1 MTPRRSILSVPGHIE
16 KMHLKALPGP
26 ADVVMLDLEDSVPL
40 DAKDAARDQVIRTL
54 LAQPP
59 GKRTIAV
66 RINGIDSAMGYRDL
80 LDVVSNA
87 GDRIGTVVVPKVN
100 HPGDIH
106 FVDRLLTGI
115 ELHNQLGNP
124 IGIEA
129 SIETAEGMDRVS
141 EIARASPRIRT
152 LVFGIADYSASV
164 GARIVS
170 ISGHGENEEAI
181 YPGHRWNFALSR
193 IVMAAKAHGA
203 QAIDAPY
210 GNFRDPA
217 GLNRMAG
224 ISCALGCD
232 GKWAIHPDQVEPIN
246 RVFSPAA
253 EDIQRAQK
261 ILAADAAARAE
272 GKGAV
277 AVDGRMVDQAT
288 VKLAQQLWKQAKYL
302 KLV

>member
-54 LAQPP
+54 LAQAP

-80 LDVVSNA
+80 LDVVSTA
-87 GDRIGTVVVPKVN
+87 GDRIDTVVVPKVN

-106 FVDRLLTGI
+106 FVDRLLSGI
-115 ELHNQLGNP
+115 ELHKQLATP

-129 SIETAEGMDRVS
+129 SIETAEGMERVS
-141 EIARASPRIRT
+141 EIARASRRIRT

-193 IVMAAKAHGA
+193 MVMAAKANGA
-203 QAIDAPY
+203 LAIDAPY
-210 GNFRDPA
+210 GNFQDPE
-217 GLNRMAG
+217 GLKRMAG
-224 ISCALGCD
+224 IACALGCD

-246 RVFSPAA
+246 RVFSPSAQ
-253 EDIQRAQK
+253 EIQRAQK

-288 VKLAQQLWKQAKYL
+288 VNLAQQLWAQAKYL
-302 KLV
+302 KLA